1 MELQRAAQ
9 QLKEAKEKEQRMMKG
24 VHSEE
29 GRSVSESLTSSQF
42 EAEQE
47 RLHCWRQQVAAHE
60 QKRRAQKE
68 RETNRLALMHGTIMM
83 SSPMPLSVT
92 AHKRTPPVL
101 V

>member
-1 MELQRAAQ
+1 MRTRRQQLELQRAAQ
-9 QLKEAKEKEQRMMKG
+9 QLKEAKEKEQQMMEG

-29 GRSVSESLTSSQF
+29 GSVSESLTSSQF

-47 RLHCWRQQVAAHE
+47 RLHRWRQQVAAHE

-83 SSPMPLSVT
+83 
-92 AHKRTPPVL
+92 
-101 V
+101 